1 MKKFIS
7 WVGGIAAAVLSAVLI
22 SHFNQPPSPITFE
35 GMVIDQI
42 QNVPLHNAKVS
53 FEVEQNPSSK
63 TYHDFTDEHGSYKL
77 PFDGLSK
84 ASKVIVSVHANGFH
98 DPQPVPL
105 DSLNNSNRVDFELSP
120 LSTPNPTLKPRPA
133 TPPSPLAQRP
143 KYIPKL
149 PVQAIRIAPVVKH

>member
-1 MKKFIS
+1 MKTIIRGF
-7 WVGGIAAAVLSAVLI
+7 GGIAATVLSAVLI
-22 SHFNQPPSPITFE
+22 SYFTHPPPPITFE

-53 FEVEQNPSSK
+53 FEIKQSPSSK

-98 DPQPVPL
+98 DPQPV
-105 DSLNNSNRVDFELSP
+105 
-120 LSTPNPTLKPRPA
+120 
-133 TPPSPLAQRP
+133 
-143 KYIPKL
+143 
-149 PVQAIRIAPVVKH
+149 